1 MADKKRAHGSSLGR
15 IAFVLAFVIAL
26 ASGSFFLN
34 AQTTNGQISGLI
46 TDNSGAAVPGA
57 KVVALNTATGVS
69 YTTATNDSGVFVLL
83 QLLPGPYTLT
93 ASKTGFAD
101 ATQSGVR
108 VRTGDRLALN
118 FTISPGATRQEITVT
133 SVAPILSTEQSS
145 ASTVLDNKMITE
157 LPQLNR
163 NTLDLTG
170 VTPAVQG
177 KGPLSNNIGSLGN
190 AGYLIANNGNSYSVS
205 GGQVNGTSIS
215 VDGNQLQD
223 AEFNAVNRAIPTP
236 DSVGEFRVESGV
248 LTADRGRYSG
258 GVISVQTQSGTNDFH
273 GRLFEY
279 YRNQNLNSN
288 DWLNN
293 AQGVEKQAFHQ
304 NNYGFSVGGPVL
316 IPKLYNGRNKTF
328 FFFGW
333 EGERFSN
340 SQLIKSSVPTPL
352 NRQGD
357 FSQTVINH
365 QNGQPVYAQIFDP
378 FHGFTD
384 ASGDWVRPQFPGNKV
399 PASSQSGLFLNYLN
413 LWPLPNHAPDAN
425 SDHANNYWSTITNHR
440 PTDRFF
446 YRMDENLSN
455 NHRFNL
461 SLSRSRLTND
471 IPAPFLHAG
480 GSVTTDHD
488 LTGSLLYN
496 WVVSPTSILDV
507 HVGFGV
513 AKLYSNG
520 VSGWGA
526 APDPNIDMT
535 KWPFDPLIINNPE
548 RSVSDIVPGLNIP
561 GYTGVGGSEFDT
573 FINQTTNG
581 YVNFTKVLNR
591 HTLKAGFELY
601 FARFDE
607 IGGDHTG
614 VAWVNPGGG
623 SNQFWNNPDGLTGSP
638 LAELMMGSSNFF
650 QWGNWNI
657 APYGWNQAAYVMDDW
672 KVNEKLTIQMG
683 LRWDHDNPRRS
694 RFPKGS
700 LMYDMAAKNVLTPN
714 AGWNW
719 NQVVANV
726 PALASLPQPAWLSQ
740 GATGRVVLLDTPEYP
755 QKNLYETDWANFQPR
770 LGISY
775 ALDPKTVLHAS
786 AGIIYQGLNGLS
798 TDWFSFYY
806 NSITFNQISS
816 LDGQHWISEF
826 GRDRGL
832 GTFPLQPNGANLGYY
847 PPVQTNAEY
856 GYQTFGAQAN
866 LDQAG
871 TTMSHFNSPEEY
883 MWDFS
888 VQRQIGRDWVA
899 TVDYTGIRGI
909 HLLMPV
915 WNWSLN
921 NLPLNY
927 YSLGTDLNSQ
937 VPNPFY
943 GQSQTFANQPTVA
956 LSQLLGLSP
965 QYTQVSPGQTTW
977 GKSFSNF
984 VNFQIQTRNY
994 HGLTLLA
1001 SYAIRKTLTNT
1012 AGKDIQHNGPAGRG
1026 LLQDPHNLME
1036 AYGVALYEMPQT
1048 LLLNYSYDLPFGR
1061 GRQFLGGG
1069 QGWTQRLINWT
1080 IGGWAFAGVSTWN
1093 PKGIPVLLPTV
1104 DGGVSAPGAA
1114 LRWSVAQNV
1123 NYKAP
1128 ANYDKALIVNG
1139 AFTNPNPQGIF
1150 NPAAFVRTPD
1160 YSLANTPF
1168 VFPDVRN
1175 PGAFYTDATL
1185 MKKFFFG
1192 ENTARYVEFRAEA
1205 LNVFNHPY
1213 FDPARNPI
1221 DNDPDSP
1228 TFGGINGKSGNRTMQ
1243 LGLRLFF

>member
-1 MADKKRAHGSSLGR
+1 MADNTWAQSCLRWR
-15 IAFVLAFVIAL
+15 IAFVLACVIAV
-26 ASGSFFLN
+26 SGSVCLRG
-34 AQTTNGQISGLI
+34 QTTNGQISGLI
-46 TDNSGAAVPGA
+46 ADSSGAAVPDA
-57 KVVALNTATGVS
+57 KVVARNTATGVA
-69 YTTATNDSGVFVLL
+69 YTTSTNHSGVFVLL
-83 QLLPGPYTLT
+83 QLVPGPYTLT

-101 ATQSGVR
+101 STKSGVT

-118 FTISPGATRQEITVT
+118 FTISPGATKQEITVNST
-133 SVAPILSTEQSS
+133 APIISTDQSTS
-145 ASTVLDNKMITE
+145 STVLSNKMITE

-163 NTLDLTG
+163 NTLDLTA

-177 KGPLSNNIGSLGN
+177 KGPLSDDIGSLGN

-248 LTADRGRYSG
+248 LTADHGRYSG
-258 GVISVQTQSGTNDFH
+258 GIVSIQTQSGTNQFH

-288 DWLNN
+288 DWMNN
-293 AQGVEKQAFHQ
+293 AQEVEKQAFHQ
-304 NNYGFSVGGPVL
+304 NNYGLSVGGPVI
-316 IPKLYNGRNKTF
+316 IPHVYNGRNRTF

-340 SQLIKSSVPTPL
+340 SQSVKSSVPTLL

-365 QNGQPVYAQIFDP
+365 QNGAPVYAQIFDP
-378 FHGFTD
+378 FNGYTD
-384 ASGDWVRPQFPGNKV
+384 SSGNWVRPQFPGSIIPV
-399 PASSQSGLFLNYLN
+399 SSQSQLFQNYLN

-425 SDHANNYWSTITNHR
+425 SDHTNNYWSTIATHR

-446 YRMDENLSN
+446 YRMDENISN
-455 NHRFNL
+455 NHRFNF
-461 SLSRSRLTND
+461 SLSRSRMTND

-480 GSVTTDHD
+480 ESITTDDD
-488 LTGSLLYN
+488 LAGSLLYN
-496 WVVSPTSILDV
+496 WVVSPTAIFNA
-507 HVGFGV
+507 HIGFGT

-520 VSGWGA
+520 VSGWGS
-526 APDPNIDMT
+526 APDPSIDMT

-581 YVNFTKVLNR
+581 SVSFTKVLNR
-591 HTLKAGFELY
+591 HTIKAGFELY

-623 SNQFWNNPDGLTGSP
+623 SNQFWDNPDGLTGSP
-638 LAELMMGSSNFF
+638 LAEMMMGSSNFF

-672 KVNEKLTIQMG
+672 KVNQKLTIQMG
-683 LRWDHDNPRRS
+683 LRWDHDSPRRS

-700 LMYDMAAKNVLTPN
+700 LMYDMSAKNVLTPN
-714 AGWNW
+714 ADWNW
-719 NQVVANV
+719 GQVVAAV
-726 PALASLPQPAWLSQ
+726 PALSGMPDPAWLSQ

-755 QKNLYETDWANFQPR
+755 QTNLYSTDWANFQPR

-775 ALDPKTVLHAS
+775 AIDPKTVLHAS
-786 AGIIYQGLNGLS
+786 GGIIYQGLNGLS

-806 NSITFNQISS
+806 NSITFNQIST

-832 GTFPLQPNGANLGYY
+832 GTFPMQPDGSHLGYY

-856 GYQTFGAQAN
+856 GYQTFGATAN

-871 TTMSHFNSPEEY
+871 TTMSHFDSPEEY

-888 VQRQIGRDWVA
+888 IQRQIGRDWVVSA
-899 TVDYTGIRGI
+899 DYTGIRGI

-915 WNWSLN
+915 WNWSLTN
-921 NLPLNY
+921 VPLNY
-927 YSLGTDLNSQ
+927 YSLGTDLNAQ

-943 GQSQTFANQPTVA
+943 GQSQTFANQSTVP

-977 GKSFSNF
+977 GRSFSNF
-984 VNFQIQTRNY
+984 ANFQVQTRNY

-1026 LLQDPHNLME
+1026 LLQNPHNLME

-1061 GRQFLGGG
+1061 GRRFLSGGH
-1069 QGWTQRLINWT
+1069 GWGYGLLDGVV
-1080 IGGWAFAGVSTWN
+1080 GGWSFAGITTWN
-1093 PKGIPVLLPTV
+1093 PKGIPVLVPDV
-1104 DGGVSAPGAA
+1104 SGGVTAPGAA
-1114 LRWSVAQNV
+1114 LRWSVAPGV
-1123 NYKAP
+1123 NYIGSK
-1128 ANYDKALIVNG
+1128 NYQNAIFVNG
-1139 AFTNPNPQGIF
+1139 AFTNASPQGIF

-1160 YSLANTPF
+1160 YGLGNTPF
-1168 VFPDVRN
+1168 VFPNVRY
-1175 PGAFYTDATL
+1175 PGSFSTDATI
-1185 MKKFFFG
+1185 MKKFFFSD
-1192 ENTARYVEFRAEA
+1192 NTERYLEFRAEA
-1205 LNVFNHPY
+1205 INAFNHPV
-1213 FDPARNPI
+1213 FNPAINAI

>member
-1 MADKKRAHGSSLGR
+1 MAEKKRARGPSFGR
-15 IAFVLAFVIAL
+15 IGFIVALFIAL
-26 ASGSFFLN
+26 SNGSFYLS

-57 KVVALNTATGVS
+57 KVVALNTATGVP
-69 YTTATNDSGVFVLL
+69 YTTTSNDSGVFVLL
-83 QLLPGPYTLT
+83 QLIPGPYTLT
-93 ASKTGFAD
+93 TSKTGFAD
-101 ATQSGVR
+101 ATRSGVT

-133 SVAPILSTEQSS
+133 STAPIISTAQATS
-145 ASTVLDNKMITE
+145 STVLDNKMITE

-163 NTLDLTG
+163 NTLDLTA

-177 KGPLSNNIGSLGN
+177 KGPLSNDIGSLGN

-248 LTADRGRYSG
+248 LPADRGRYSG
-258 GVISVQTQSGTNDFH
+258 GIISIQTQSGTNDFH

-293 AQGVEKQAFHQ
+293 AQDVQKQAFHQ
-304 NNYGFSVGGPVL
+304 NNYGLSVGGPVL
-316 IPKLYNGRNKTF
+316 IPKLYNGRNRTF

-340 SQLIKSSVPTPL
+340 SQSIKSSVPTLL

-357 FSQTVINH
+357 FSQTVINY
-365 QNGQPVYAQIFDP
+365 QNGAPVYAQIFDP
-378 FHGFTD
+378 FNGYTD
-384 ASGDWVRPQFPGNKV
+384 ASGDWVRPQFPGSKI
-399 PASSQSGLFLNYLN
+399 PASSQSRLFSNYLN

-425 SDHANNYWSTITNHR
+425 SDHANNYWSTITTHR

-461 SLSRSRLTND
+461 SLSRSRMTNE

-480 GSVTTDHD
+480 GSITTDHD
-488 LTGSLLYN
+488 LAGSLLYN
-496 WVVSPTSILDV
+496 WVVSPTSIFDV
-507 HVGFGV
+507 HLGFGV

-548 RSVSDIVPGLNIP
+548 RSVSDIVPGLAIP
-561 GYTGVGGSEFDT
+561 GYAGVGGSEFDS
-573 FINQTTNG
+573 FLNQTTNG
-581 YVNFTKVLNR
+581 SVNFTKVLNR

-700 LMYDMAAKNVLTPN
+700 LMYDMAAKNVLAPN

-719 NQVVANV
+719 NQVVAAV
-726 PALASLPQPAWLSQ
+726 PGLANLPQPAWLSQ

-755 QKNLYETDWANFQPR
+755 QKDLYSTDWANFQPR

-775 ALDPKTVLHAS
+775 ALNPKTVLHAS
-786 AGIIYQGLNGLS
+786 GGIIYQGLNGLS

-806 NSITFNQISS
+806 NSNTFNQIST

-832 GTFPLQPNGANLGYY
+832 GTFPLQSNGTHLGYY
-847 PPVQTNAEY
+847 PPIQTNAEY
-856 GYQTFGAQAN
+856 GYQTFGAAAN

-921 NLPLNY
+921 NVPLSY
-927 YSLGTDLNSQ
+927 YSLGTDLNAQ

-943 GQSQTFANQPTVA
+943 GQSQTFANQSTVP

-977 GKSFSNF
+977 GKSLSNF
-984 VNFQIQTRNY
+984 LNFQIQTRNY

-1012 AGKDIQHNGPAGRG
+1012 AGKDIQHAGPAGRG

-1061 GRQFLGGG
+1061 GRQFLSGG
-1069 QGWTQRLINWT
+1069 QGWKQHLINLT

-1093 PKGIPVLLPTV
+1093 PKGIPVLVPDV
-1104 DGGVSAPGAA
+1104 AGGVTAPGAA
-1114 LRWSVAQNV
+1114 LRWSVAQGV
-1123 NYKAP
+1123 NYKAA
-1128 ANYDKALIVNG
+1128 ANYDKALFVNG
-1139 AFTNPNPQGIF
+1139 AFTNPNPKGIF
-1150 NPAAFVRTPD
+1150 NSAAFVRTPD
-1160 YSLANTPF
+1160 YSLGNTPF
-1168 VFPDVRN
+1168 VFPNVRY

-1192 ENTARYVEFRAEA
+1192 ENTARYVEIRAEA
-1205 LNVFNHPY
+1205 LNAFNHPY
-1213 FDPARNPI
+1213 FDPTHNPI

-1228 TFGGINGKSGNRTMQ
+1228 TFGGINGKSGSRTMQ